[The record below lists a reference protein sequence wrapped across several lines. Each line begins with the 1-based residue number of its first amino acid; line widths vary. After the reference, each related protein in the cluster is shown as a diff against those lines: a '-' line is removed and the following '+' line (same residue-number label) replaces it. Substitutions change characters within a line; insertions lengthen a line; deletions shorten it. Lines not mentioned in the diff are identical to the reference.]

1 MERTEALQQG
11 NKIAIIDTMKKDN
24 LGRGICWLI
33 LSSFG
38 FAMMG
43 MFVRAAGDIHF
54 MQKAL
59 FRNSIAFIIAFT
71 TLFAKSRKD
80 KSILKVPAPAWKYLF
95 LRSFFGSFG
104 IFGNF
109 YAIGH
114 MNISDAAM
122 LNKMSPFASVFLS
135 MFILGEKPN
144 IFSAAALVT
153 AFCGAIFVIKP
164 SFNFTQI
171 LPALAGFLG
180 GIGAGFAYAL
190 VRKMHSKYQVAG
202 EVIISFFSLFSVI
215 IAVPF
220 FFYYYTPMSLSQLL
234 FLLGAGASAAVGQF
248 GVTNAYFNA
257 PSHKISIYEYTNV
270 IFSAILG
277 FMMFNQVPDLY
288 SFLGYGIIILAAVLM
303 YIYNK
308 RKFSN

>member
-1 MERTEALQQG
+1 
-11 NKIAIIDTMKKDN
+11 MKQDN

-43 MFVRAAGDIHF
+43 MFVRASGDIHF

-59 FRNSIAFIIAFT
+59 FRNSMAFIIAAT
-71 TLFAKSRKD
+71 TLFVKSRKD
-80 KSILKVPAPAWKYLF
+80 KSILNVPKPAWKYLF

-135 MFILGEKPN
+135 MFVLGEKPN
-144 IFSAAALVT
+144 FFSAAALVT

-164 SFNFTQI
+164 TFNFTEL

-190 VRKMHSKYQVAG
+190 VRKMHSKYNVAS
-202 EVIISFFSLFSVI
+202 EIIITFFSLFSVV
-215 IAVPF
+215 IAIPF
-220 FFYYYTPMSLSQLL
+220 FFYFYTPMSLNQLL
-234 FLLGAGASAAVGQF
+234 LLLGAGASATLGQF

-277 FMMFNQVPDLY
+277 FIMFSQIPDIY
-288 SFLGYGIIILAAVLM
+288 SFLGYGIITAAAVLM
-303 YIYNK
+303 YIHNK
-308 RKFSN
+308 KKFSA

>member
-1 MERTEALQQG
+1 
-11 NKIAIIDTMKKDN
+11 MKQDN

-33 LSSFG
+33 FSSFG

-59 FRNSIAFIIAFT
+59 FRNSIAFIIAFS
-71 TLFAKSRKD
+71 TLMVKAKKD
-80 KSILKVPAPAWKYLF
+80 RNILHVPGPAWKYLF

-109 YAIGH
+109 YAIAH

-135 MFILGEKPN
+135 IFILGEKPN
-144 IFSAAALVT
+144 LFSGAALVT
-153 AFCGAIFVIKP
+153 AFLGALFVIKP
-164 SFNFTQI
+164 SFEFTKF
-171 LPALAGFLG
+171 LPAICGFLG
-180 GIGAGFAYAL
+180 GVGAGFAYAL
-190 VRKMHSKYQVAG
+190 VRKMHSKYNVAS
-202 EVIISFFSLFSVI
+202 EMIITYFSLFSVL
-215 IAVPF
+215 IALPF
-220 FFYYYTPMSLSQLL
+220 FFIYYTPMTTNQLL
-234 FLLGAGASAAVGQF
+234 FLIGAGASAACGQF

-257 PSHKISIYEYTNV
+257 SSSKISIYEYSNV

-277 FMMFNQVPDLY
+277 FMMFDQIPDAW
-288 SFLGYGIIILAAVLM
+288 SFLGYTIIIGAAVLM
-303 YIYNK
+303 YIYNRRRQNQK
-308 RKFSN
+308 N